1 MKKILVLFLAFVM
14 LLSACGVPSN
24 DVTGDNVDSSTD
36 KSVLT
41 ESNVDES
48 KTEENKTDETSSKEE
63 ATPVFKEI
71 DGIKY
76 YDVKASGAGEQ
87 LVVVDPFTKQ
97 LMGGEHSKYFP
108 EDVEGYYLDDMIF
121 YVDEATFNRILT
133 KPCVGTG
140 SIKWTGYKKL
150 NTSDYDPFD
159 GVLPVEKMNDPLYV
173 YMCKPSERKTVM
185 NRVNASNMKPAVDD
199 YINALSIGAIYPN
212 PDKPLP
218 DDAEFT
224 LCFGRTTMIFYTEDK
239 GWFMGKEN
247 PTPAAPSALYYL
259 PWELEHTVG
268 VMRISPDRVSFVD
281 GHLEVK
287 MKGSDLNGSAAK
299 EAGATGAVCHVWG
312 SKVYFD
318 EFDKKGSEILGLVS
332 SYEAWIK
339 EPEWAEY
346 VVAAVGVDWRPA
358 SEKAEQAYSGH
369 NYALT
374 TEPRVIF
381 GHNVGPKMYD
391 EIMDTEKVQELLE
404 LK

>member
-1 MKKILVLFLAFVM
+1 
-14 LLSACGVPSN
+14 
-24 DVTGDNVDSSTD
+24 
-36 KSVLT
+36 
-41 ESNVDES
+41 
-48 KTEENKTDETSSKEE
+48 
-63 ATPVFKEI
+63 
-71 DGIKY
+71 
-76 YDVKASGAGEQ
+76 
-87 LVVVDPFTKQ
+87 
-97 LMGGEHSKYFP
+97 
-108 EDVEGYYLDDMIF
+108 
-121 YVDEATFNRILT
+121 
-133 KPCVGTG
+133 
-140 SIKWTGYKKL
+140 
-150 NTSDYDPFD
+150 
-159 GVLPVEKMNDPLYV
+159 
-173 YMCKPSERKTVM
+173 M
-185 NRVNASNMKPAVDD
+185 NRVNASNMNPPVDD

-247 PTPAAPSALYYL
+247 ATPAAPKALYYL

-268 VMRISPDRVSFVD
+268 VMSLPSDRVSFVD

-299 EAGATGAVCHVWG
+299 EAGATGAVCHIWG

-318 EFDKKGSEILGLVS
+318 EFQKTGSEILGLVS

-346 VVAAVGVDWRPA
+346 VVAAVAVDWRA
-358 SEKAEQAYSGH
+358 KEEVGIQAYSGH

-391 EIMDTEKVQELLE
+391 KIMDTEKVQELLE

>member
-1 MKKILVLFLAFVM
+1 MRKIFALIIATLFVLT
-14 LLSACGVPSN
+14 ACGTPSN
-24 DVTGDNVDSSTD
+24 DTSNDATVSNTDNSLVEST
-36 KSVLT
+36 T
-41 ESNVDES
+41 DES
-48 KTEENKTDETSSKEE
+48 KADEITSNEETSSKEE

-71 DGIKY
+71 DGVKY
-76 YDVKASGAGEQ
+76 YDVKASGAGDA
-87 LVVVDPFTKQ
+87 LVFTDPFT
-97 LMGGEHSKYFP
+97 GAVTGDHSKYFVD
-108 EDVEGYYLDDMIF
+108 DVEGYYLDDMVF
-121 YVDEATFNRILT
+121 LVDESTFYKVLS
-133 KPCVGTG
+133 KPVAGTG
-140 SIKWTGYKKL
+140 SIKWIGYKDI

-159 GVLPVEKMNDPLYV
+159 GLLPVEKMDDPLYV

-185 NRVNASNMKPAVDD
+185 NRVNASNMKPAIDD

-247 PTPAAPSALYYL
+247 ATPAAPKALYYL

-268 VMRISPDRVSFVD
+268 VMSLPSDRVSFVD

-299 EAGATGAVCHVWG
+299 EAGATGAVCHIWG

-318 EFDKKGSEILGLVS
+318 EFEKTGSEILGLVS

-346 VVAAVGVDWRPA
+346 VVAAVAVDWRA
-358 SEKAEQAYSGH
+358 KEEIGIQAYSGH

-391 EIMDTEKVQELLE
+391 KIMDTEKVQELLE